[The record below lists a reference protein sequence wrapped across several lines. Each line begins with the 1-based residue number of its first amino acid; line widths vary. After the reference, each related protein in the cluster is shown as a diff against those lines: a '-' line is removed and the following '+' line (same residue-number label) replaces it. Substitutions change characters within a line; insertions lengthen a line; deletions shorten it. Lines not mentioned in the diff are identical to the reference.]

1 MMRLRVL
8 LSRLIEPLL
17 KRKRERELAE
27 EIDAH
32 LELLTEEHLRR
43 GLSHEA
49 ARAAARRDF
58 GGVEQVKEAHRHQ
71 RSLPFADTFHQDL
84 RFAVRLLVRDRWLT
98 AVAAAALALGIGA
111 SNTVFTFVNAA
122 QIRGLPVDEPKSVLA
137 IHRIDASGRPGAVS
151 RTELEVLRTEAT
163 TLEGIAAYKRSAS
176 TVTDEGLAP
185 EQIRSLYV
193 SANTFRLL
201 RVPPSLGRDFLPED
215 DRPGA
220 APVVLLGESVFR
232 TRYGGDRNVL
242 GSAIRVNGVE
252 TTVIGV
258 MPVGFQF
265 DYFADLWQPL
275 AAMPGFTT
283 DNSDAPQLSALG
295 RLADGA
301 ELSEARTEI
310 EGIDQ
315 RRNRERPESDR
326 ESRLTAA
333 PFNGTISDNP
343 IMPALLGS
351 VGFLLLIA
359 CANVA
364 NLLLARSTHRARE
377 IGIRTAIGAS
387 RFRILRQ
394 LVVESALLA
403 GLAGIAGFGLSLLGV
418 RLFSNAV
425 ADIAKPFWI
434 HWTMDGRVFLF
445 FAAVCV
451 ATGVLFGLAPALH
464 LSKTNM
470 VSLKSGAA
478 IGAHRWTKGLLT
490 VELALTLTLLAG
502 AGLMLRSFLT
512 LYRLDYVVDTTNMTT
527 MALRLPEAKYPAP
540 RDWNVFFEGLE
551 ERLAGIPSISSAAT
565 ASTFPY
571 AGAATRNLV
580 LEDADQSPS
589 TVSYLTVGSRY
600 FDTLG
605 LRLVRGRDFTDID
618 GTAGHA
624 AAIVNQLLVAAHFPN
639 EDPIGKQIGLAEGST
654 APSWFTIVGIAPDV
668 RQRNLAGPDPTVYVP
683 SRANPQPFAMLLV
696 RGAPGTESV
705 IPIVREEVRALD
717 PELPLYGIMSMDQL
731 LSQSRWPNRVFG
743 IMLAVFA
750 SIALVLST
758 VGLYG
763 VVAHSVSQRVQE
775 IGVRMAFGAMPRQVS
790 WLVTRSTAFPFGAG
804 LLLGLGGAIG
814 VGQLLRSL
822 LVRTSPTDPLTLLA
836 IIVLLLVVSS
846 GACWLPARRA
856 TRLDPVSAL
865 RHE

>member
-1 MMRLRVL
+1 MTQLRVL
-8 LSRLIEPLL
+8 LWRVLEPLL
-17 KRKRERELAE
+17 RRKRERELAE
-27 EIDAH
+27 EIEAH
-32 LELLTEEHLRR
+32 LVLLTEEHLRR
-43 GLSHEA
+43 GLSLEA

-58 GGVEQVKEAHRHQ
+58 GGVEKVKEAHRDL
-71 RSLPFADTFHQDL
+71 RGLPFTDTFHQDL
-84 RFAVRLLVRDRWLT
+84 RFAVRLLVKDRWLT

-122 QIRGLPVDEPKSVLA
+122 QLRGLPVDEPERVLA
-137 IHRIDASGRPGAVS
+137 VHRMDTSGRPGGVS
-151 RTELEVLRTEAT
+151 YTELETLRAEAT
-163 TLEGIAAYKRSAS
+163 TLEGIAGYQRSAS

-193 SANTFRLL
+193 AANAFRLL
-201 RVPPSLGRDFLPED
+201 RVVPSLGRDFLPED
-215 DRPGA
+215 DRLGA
-220 APVVLLGESVFR
+220 TPVVILGESVFR
-232 TRYGGDRNVL
+232 IRYGGDRKVL
-242 GSAIRVNGVE
+242 GRTIRVNGVE
-252 TTVIGV
+252 TNVIGV
-258 MPVGFQF
+258 MPEGFQF

-275 AAMPGFTT
+275 AAMPGLTT
-283 DNSDAPQLSALG
+283 DKRDAPQLRAFG

-301 ELSEARTEI
+301 ELSEARAEI
-310 EGIDQ
+310 EGIDG
-315 RRNRERPESDR
+315 RRDRERPESYR

-364 NLLLARSTHRARE
+364 NLLLARGTHRARE
-377 IGIRTAIGAS
+377 IGIRTAIGAT
-387 RFRILRQ
+387 RYRILRQ

-403 GLAGIAGFGLSLLGV
+403 GLAGVGGFGLSLLGV

-425 ADIAKPFWI
+425 ADIAKPYWI
-434 HWTMDGRVFLF
+434 HWSMDGRVFLF

-451 ATGVLFGLAPALH
+451 ATGILFGLAPALH

-478 IGAHRWTKGLLT
+478 IGARRWTRGLLT
-490 VELALTLTLLAG
+490 VELALTLALLAG

-512 LYRLDYVVDTTNMTT
+512 LYRLDDVVDTTNMTT
-527 MALRLPEAKYPAP
+527 MALRLPGAKYPAP
-540 RDWNVFFEGLE
+540 RDWNVFFRRLE
-551 ERLAGIPSISSAAT
+551 ERLAGIPPISSATT

-571 AGAATRNLV
+571 AGAAARKLV
-580 LEDADQSPS
+580 LDGADRSPS

-618 GTAGHA
+618 GTAGQEA
-624 AAIVNQLLVAAHFPN
+624 VVNELLVAAHFPN
-639 EDPIGKQIGLAEGST
+639 EDAIGKRIGLTEDTT

-683 SRANPQPFAMLLV
+683 SRTNPQPFAMLLV
-696 RGAPGTESV
+696 RGAPGTEAV

-717 PELPLYGIMSMDQL
+717 PELPLYGIMPMDQL
-731 LSQSRWPNRVFG
+731 LSQSRWPYRVFG
-743 IMLAVFA
+743 VMLAAFA
-750 SIALVLST
+750 SIALALSAI
-758 VGLYG
+758 GLYA

-775 IGVRMAFGAMPRQVS
+775 IGVRMALGAEARQVS
-790 WLVTRSTAFPFGAG
+790 WLVTRTTALPLFAS
-804 LLLGLGGAIG
+804 LVLGLAAALG
-814 VGQLLRSL
+814 VGKLLQSM
-822 LVRTSPTDPLTLLA
+822 LVQTSPTDTTTLLA
-836 IIVLLLVVSS
+836 IVVLLLVVSS
-846 GACWLPARRA
+846 VACWVPARRA
-856 TRLDPVSAL
+856 TRLDPVAAL